1 MRLVIISVAV
11 AAVSL
16 AACGKKEETAT
27 TVTTSGSGYAVT
39 TKEGDTVTTQVA
51 VPAPPP
57 PANAPGAPPA
67 PPAPPIP
74 LTTPAYAPLY
84 PGATL
89 KATSTTVTNGHQVG
103 SVTYLTSASPETVI
117 DFYKPKM
124 AAAGFT
130 GTAMSIGVGQM
141 YAAGDTAGQRTV
153 QVIATAEKAGTAVV
167 LSWTSPKS

>member
-1 MRLVIISVAV
+1 MIIATAV

-16 AACGKKEETAT
+16 AACGKKQETSAT
-27 TVTTSGSGYAVT
+27 TVTTSGSGYSVT
-39 TKEGDTVTTQVA
+39 TRDGDTVTTQVA

-57 PANAPGAPPA
+57 PENAPGAPPA
-67 PPAPPIP
+67 PAAPPVP

-89 KATSTTVTNGHQVG
+89 KATSTTVANGHQVG
-103 SVTYLTSASPETVI
+103 SVTYLTSASPQTVI
-117 DFYKPKM
+117 DFYMPKVT
-124 AAAGFT
+124 AAGFT
-130 GTAMSIGVGQM
+130 GSAMNIGVGQM
-141 YAAGDTAGQRTV
+141 YAATDTAHQRTL